1 MNYAYTQ
8 GFYAPPYTPAPHRA
22 GFYGN
27 VPVDNGS
34 PPSTYA
40 VAGVLNREPGSV
52 ARLVGVTAIRAVCI
66 MPGIWVVTKLVAP
79 EVSTWKTILISLGGS
94 ATISLGMLLWYY
106 LRMKGE
112 AGAPDESAPV
122 AAS

>member
-1 MNYAYTQ
+1 MSHYDYTQ
-8 GFYAPPYTPAPHRA
+8 GFYVPPHSPTTRRP
-22 GFYGN
+22 GFYGA

-40 VAGVLNREPGSV
+40 VAGVLNKEPGSV

-94 ATISLGMLLWYY
+94 ATISIGMLAWYW
-106 LRMKGE
+106 LRMRGE
-112 AGAPDESAPV
+112 QGVPQDVP
-122 AAS
+122 AA

>member
-1 MNYAYTQ
+1 MNRYDYTQ
-8 GFYAPPYTPAPHRA
+8 GFYAPPHSPTSPRRT
-22 GFYGN
+22 GFYGA

-40 VAGVLNREPGSV
+40 VAGVLNKEPGSV

-94 ATISLGMLLWYY
+94 ATISIGMLLWYW

-112 AGAPDESAPV
+112 SGAPQEQVPS
-122 AAS
+122 

>member
-1 MNYAYTQ
+1 MSHYDYTQ
-8 GFYAPPYTPAPHRA
+8 GFYVPPHTPARRT
-22 GFYGN
+22 GFYGA

-40 VAGVLNREPGSV
+40 VAGVLNKEPGSV

-94 ATISLGMLLWYY
+94 ATISIGMLVWYW

-112 AGAPDESAPV
+112 PQDVP
-122 AAS
+122 AAA